1 MRPEMNILQGLN
13 GLTVAA
19 TIVALSTQS
28 VQAIDDTGDPSAL
41 LARAQS
47 MLVKSA
53 AAPLSKVIRNEA
65 TATDRQA
72 LQSITTDALAQLA
85 QYDAAIKFED
95 QPKADATRFRLLSAM
110 AKVFDAIARL
120 DKSKDA
126 VARLTDAAIELELYV
141 DDPDKHI
148 AEAARLWQGLAYR
161 LAGKP
166 ERSLKILHPIL
177 KPGTRSP
184 IDLYGRFERCRALSA
199 AGRHVAAVALAVRIT
214 EVAHVWPKGAG
225 PAFTDA
231 HTAARR
237 LTADAYRAWAADLT
251 KAGETERA
259 ATAQRRAEE
268 IDAEIKDALFD
279 SFNLEATVVGLE
291 TESTDG

>member
-1 MRPEMNILQGLN
+1 MLPIGVSRMHWML
-13 GLTVAA
+13 
-19 TIVALSTQS
+19 
-28 VQAIDDTGDPSAL
+28 AL
-41 LARAQS
+41 LIVMCGISHQAVAQDRPTEPAP
-47 MLVKSA
+47 LADAHAAIIRRA
-53 AAPLSKVIRNEA
+53 AAPLSDILNNRADDE
-65 TATDRQA
+65 DMRS
-72 LQSITTDALAQLA
+72 LRSIVKDAKDALAR
-85 QYDAAIKFED
+85 YDSETKTDGKNRSANRK
-95 QPKADATRFRLLSAM
+95 RLLA
-110 AKVFDAIARL
+110 ALATVFDAIANL
-120 DKSKDA
+120 NESDDA
-126 VARLTDAAIELELYV
+126 RNNLTDAAIELELYV

-177 KPGTRSP
+177 KPGTRSA

-231 HTAARR
+231 NTAARR
-237 LTADAYRAWAADLT
+237 LTADTYRAWAADLT

-268 IDAEIKDALFD
+268 IDAEIKDAMFD
-279 SFNLEATVVGLE
+279 SFKLESTVMGLE
-291 TESTDG
+291 SDSTKD

>member
-1 MRPEMNILQGLN
+1 MTPIS
-13 GLTVAA
+13 AA
-19 TIVALSTQS
+19 TLRWTLALAVALGCL
-28 VQAIDDTGDPSAL
+28 AHLASA
-41 LARAQS
+41 
-47 MLVKSA
+47 
-53 AAPLSKVIRNEA
+53 
-65 TATDRQA
+65 
-72 LQSITTDALAQLA
+72 
-85 QYDAAIKFED
+85 ED
-95 QPKADATRFRLLSAM
+95 QPSKNDPLTEARVAIIQKAAQPLSDILNNRATDDDTRVLRDIITTANEALTRYETNEEANEARDATTRNRAALLHALTS
-110 AKVFDAIARL
+110 VFDAIANFKDGDPAR
-120 DKSKDA
+120 SK
-126 VARLTDAAIELELYV
+126 LTDAAIELEIYV

-177 KPGTRSP
+177 KPGTRST

-237 LTADAYRAWAADLT
+237 LTADAYRAWATDLT
-251 KAGETERA
+251 QAGKTEHA
-259 ATAQRRAEE
+259 ATAQRRAQE
-268 IDAEIKDALFD
+268 IDDEIEDAMFD
-279 SFNLEATVVGLE
+279 SFKLTTTVVGF
-291 TESTDG
+291 DKPA

>member
-1 MRPEMNILQGLN
+1 MSLIGVSRMHWM
-13 GLTVAA
+13 LTLLIAMCGISHQAVA
-19 TIVALSTQS
+19 Q
-28 VQAIDDTGDPSAL
+28 VQATEPDPLSDAH
-41 LARAQS
+41 AAIIRR
-47 MLVKSA
+47 A
-53 AAPLSKVIRNEA
+53 AAPLSDILNNRADDEDMRSLRAIVKDA
-65 TATDRQA
+65 K
-72 LQSITTDALAQLA
+72 DALARH
-85 QYDAAIKFED
+85 DSETKTD
-95 QPKADATRFRLLSAM
+95 VKKRNTNRKRLLAALAS
-110 AKVFDAIARL
+110 VFDAIANL
-120 DKSKDA
+120 KGSDDA
-126 VARLTDAAIELELYV
+126 RSNLTDAAIELELYV

-177 KPGTRSP
+177 KPGTRSA

-237 LTADAYRAWAADLT
+237 LTADTYRAWAADLT
-251 KAGETERA
+251 KAGETQRA

-268 IDAEIKDALFD
+268 IDAEIKDAMFD
-279 SFNLEATVVGLE
+279 SFKLEATVVGW
-291 TESTDG
+291 ESEENDD